1 MGLNVLMI
9 GAYPLEPGIVRGGI
23 ESAASVLVPA
33 LAARDDI
40 DHVTVLRFHHGEAPT
55 DHRRLGP
62 KAEVHYVRGQ
72 DRLGLLTGW
81 FLDVRKAR
89 KLHAA
94 LKPDIVHGQA
104 FDGADIAVKC
114 SPNSVVTVH
123 GLPHVEIRLSA
134 RAKFRDKLR
143 VIPVDALVR
152 RVLRRAKVVISI
164 SKYDTQELG
173 RLIQGTTVSIANP
186 TGAEFFALAP
196 PRPSEPRLLFAGVL
210 SSLKNP
216 VGLLNAF
223 AQVRQAVPEARL
235 ILAGAH
241 PDPDYAQTVSDR
253 VASLGLGDSVDIVG
267 LLDSDRLR
275 HEIAIARA
283 VVLFSRQEN
292 SPTIIAQAMAA
303 GKPVVATRVGSVPEM
318 VNDGESGFVVESDD
332 ETAMAERMLTLL
344 EDQELCLRMGARGH
358 ELALARF
365 DPEEVARQ
373 TVHAY
378 RIALNSQQLDASS
391 PVKGHDRG

>member
-1 MGLNVLMI
+1 VGLKVLMI
-9 GAYPLEPGIVRGGI
+9 GPYPLEPGMVRGGI
-23 ESAASVLVPA
+23 EAVTSALVPA
-33 LAARDDI
+33 LAAQDDI
-40 DHVTVLRFHHGEAPT
+40 DKVSVLRFHHGEAST
-55 DHRRLGP
+55 DHRRVGP
-62 KAEVHYVRGQ
+62 KVDVYYVRGQ
-72 DRLGLLTGW
+72 DRFTTVTGS

-89 KLHAA
+89 KLVAE
-94 LKPDIVHGQA
+94 LKPDVVHGQEI
-104 FDGADIAVKC
+104 GWYGDIAAKC

-123 GLPHVEIRLSA
+123 GLPQVEIRLSA
-134 RAKFRDKLR
+134 RTTFRDKLR

-186 TGAEFFALAP
+186 TASEFFALAP

-241 PDPDYAQTVSDR
+241 PDPDYAQTVHDR
-253 VASLGLGDSVDIVG
+253 VANLGLGDSVDIVG

-275 HEIAIARA
+275 HEIASARA
-283 VVLFSRQEN
+283 IVLFSRQEN

-303 GKPVVATRVGSVPEM
+303 AKPVVATRVGSVPEM
-318 VNDGESGFVVESDD
+318 VNDGESGFVVESED
-332 ETAMAERMLTLL
+332 ETAMAERMRTLL

-358 ELALARF
+358 ELALGRF
-365 DPEEVARQ
+365 NPEAVARQ
-373 TVHAY
+373 TVQAY
-378 RIALNSQQLDASS
+378 RTALNSQQPNHSFA
-391 PVKGHDRG
+391 R